1 MAHLPESTAI
11 LSSSALNPWLTL
23 NPQPST
29 AAVQEGLLRQFAREG
44 AAFHDEVM
52 MALLGK
58 EWTPA

>member
-1 MAHLPESTAI
+1 
-11 LSSSALNPWLTL
+11 
-23 NPQPST
+23 
-29 AAVQEGLLRQFAREG
+29 VQEGLLRQFAREG